1 MKQYIV
7 DAFTDKVFSGNP
19 AAICILDEWLSDE
32 IMLSIAK
39 ENNLSETAFAIKQAT
54 KDSVNAI
61 HYKLRWFTPG
71 GEIELCGHAT
81 LACAFVIMNYY
92 EKNLK
97 TVVFDTLS
105 GELTVN
111 RKNDELYELNFPAY
125 DLTKVE
131 ITDEMTELIGKKP
144 VEAYLG
150 RDLMCIFDDEE
161 FILNANLD
169 SEKIKKLDGLLLHI
183 TAQYSDNTNS
193 KIKNK
198 TDKID
203 CISRSFAP
211 KLNVYEDPVCGS
223 GHCHI
228 APYWLKKLQK
238 ENLTAYQA
246 SKRTAYQASKRSGTL
261 YCSLANNG
269 RMKMSGKAA
278 LFAISEIF
286 YK

>member
-228 APYWLKKLQK
+228 APYWIKRLQM
-238 ENLTAYQA
+238 ENLIAYQA
-246 SKRTAYQASKRSGTL
+246 SERSGTL
-261 YCSLANNG
+261 YCSLTNDG

-278 LFAISEIF
+278 LFSISEIF

>member
-39 ENNLSETAFAIKQAT
+39 ENNLSETAFAIKQET

-97 TVVFDTLS
+97 TVIFDTLS
-105 GELTVN
+105 GKLTVN
-111 RKNDELYELNFPAY
+111 RKNGDLYELDFPAY
-125 DLTKVE
+125 DLKKVE
-131 ITDEMTELIGKKP
+131 ITDEMIELIGKKP
-144 VEAYLG
+144 TEAYLG
-150 RDLMCIFDDEE
+150 RDLMCVFDDEE
-161 FILNANLD
+161 FILSANLD

-183 TAQYSDNTNS
+183 TAQHSNYSLNS
-193 KIKNK
+193 KIKNT

-228 APYWLKKLQK
+228 APYWIKKLQK
-238 ENLTAYQA
+238 ENL
-246 SKRTAYQASKRSGTL
+246 TAYQASKRSGTL

-286 YK
+286 YE

>member
-39 ENNLSETAFAIKQAT
+39 ENNLSETAFAIKQET

-125 DLTKVE
+125 DLKKVE
-131 ITDEMTELIGKKP
+131 ITDEMIELIGKKP
-144 VEAYLG
+144 TEAYLG

-161 FILNANLD
+161 FILSADLD

-183 TAQYSDNTNS
+183 TAQHSNHSLNS
-193 KIKNK
+193 KIKNT

-211 KLNVYEDPVCGS
+211 KLNIYEDPVCGS

-228 APYWLKKLQK
+228 APYWIKKMQK
-238 ENLTAYQA
+238 ENL
-246 SKRTAYQASKRSGTL
+246 TAYQASKRSGTL

-286 YK
+286 YE

>member
-39 ENNLSETAFAIKQAT
+39 ENNLSETAFAIKQVT

-71 GEIELCGHAT
+71 GEIDLCGHAT

-97 TVVFDTLS
+97 TVIFDTLS
-105 GELTVN
+105 GKLTVN
-111 RKNDELYELNFPAY
+111 RKNGDLYELDFPAY
-125 DLTKVE
+125 DLKKVE
-131 ITDEMTELIGKKP
+131 ITDEMIELIGKKP
-144 VEAYLG
+144 TEAYLG
-150 RDLMCIFDDEE
+150 RDLMCVFDDEE
-161 FILNANLD
+161 FILSANLD

-183 TAQYSDNTNS
+183 TAQHSNYSLNS
-193 KIKNK
+193 KIKNT

-203 CISRSFAP
+203 CISRSFAQ

-228 APYWLKKLQK
+228 APYWIKKLQK
-238 ENLTAYQA
+238 ENL
-246 SKRTAYQASKRSGTL
+246 TAYQASKRSGTL

-286 YK
+286 YE

>member
-1 MKQYIV
+1 
-7 DAFTDKVFSGNP
+7 
-19 AAICILDEWLSDE
+19 
-32 IMLSIAK
+32 MLSIAK
-39 ENNLSETAFAIKQAT
+39 ENNLSETAFAIKQET

-111 RKNDELYELNFPAY
+111 RKNDELYELNFSAY

-131 ITDEMTELIGKKP
+131 ITHEMIELIGKKP
-144 VEAYLG
+144 TEAYLG
-150 RDLMCIFDDEE
+150 RDLMCVFDDEE
-161 FILNANLD
+161 FILSADLD

-183 TAQYSDNTNS
+183 TAQHSNHSLNS
-193 KIKNK
+193 KIKNT

-211 KLNVYEDPVCGS
+211 KLNIYEDPVCGS

-228 APYWLKKLQK
+228 APYWIKKLQK
-238 ENLTAYQA
+238 ENL
-246 SKRTAYQASKRSGTL
+246 TAYQASKRSGTL

-269 RMKMSGKAA
+269 RMKMSGKAV

-286 YK
+286 YE

>member
-19 AAICILDEWLSDE
+19 AAICILDEWLADE

-39 ENNLSETAFAIKQAT
+39 ENNLSETAFAIKQET
-54 KDSVNAI
+54 KDSVNVI
-61 HYKLRWFTPG
+61 HYILRWFTPG
-71 GEIELCGHAT
+71 GEIDLCGHAT

-97 TVVFDTLS
+97 TVIFDTLS
-105 GELTVN
+105 GKLTVN
-111 RKNDELYELNFPAY
+111 RKNGDLYELDFPAY
-125 DLTKVE
+125 DLKKVE
-131 ITDEMTELIGKKP
+131 ITDEMIELIGKKP
-144 VEAYLG
+144 TEAYLG
-150 RDLMCIFDDEE
+150 RDLMCVFDDEE
-161 FILNANLD
+161 FILSANLD

-183 TAQYSDNTNS
+183 TAQHSNYSLNS
-193 KIKNK
+193 KIKNT

-228 APYWLKKLQK
+228 APYWIKKLQK
-238 ENLTAYQA
+238 ENLI
-246 SKRTAYQASKRSGTL
+246 AYQASKRSGTL

-286 YK
+286 YE

>member
-39 ENNLSETAFAIKQAT
+39 ENNLSETAFAIKQET

-71 GEIELCGHAT
+71 GEIDLCGHAT

-97 TVVFDTLS
+97 TVIFDTLS
-105 GELTVN
+105 GKLTVN
-111 RKNDELYELNFPAY
+111 RKNGDLYELDFPAY
-125 DLTKVE
+125 DLKKVE
-131 ITDEMTELIGKKP
+131 ITDEMIELIGKKP
-144 VEAYLG
+144 TEAYLG
-150 RDLMCIFDDEE
+150 RDLMCVFDDEE
-161 FILNANLD
+161 FILSANLN

-183 TAQYSDNTNS
+183 TAQHSNHSLNS
-193 KIKNK
+193 KIKNT

-228 APYWLKKLQK
+228 APYWIKKLQK
-238 ENLTAYQA
+238 ENL
-246 SKRTAYQASKRSGTL
+246 TAYQASKRSGTL

>member
-39 ENNLSETAFAIKQAT
+39 ENNLSETAFAIKQVT

-97 TVVFDTLS
+97 TVIFDTLS
-105 GELTVN
+105 GKLTVN
-111 RKNDELYELNFPAY
+111 RKNGDLYELDFPAY
-125 DLTKVE
+125 DLKKVE
-131 ITDEMTELIGKKP
+131 ITDEMIELIGKKP
-144 VEAYLG
+144 TEAYLG
-150 RDLMCIFDDEE
+150 RDLMCVFDDEE
-161 FILNANLD
+161 FILSANLD

-183 TAQYSDNTNS
+183 TAQHSNYSLNS
-193 KIKNK
+193 KIKNT

-228 APYWLKKLQK
+228 APYWIKKLQK
-238 ENLTAYQA
+238 ENL
-246 SKRTAYQASKRSGTL
+246 TAYQASKRSGTL

-286 YK
+286 YE

>member
-97 TVVFDTLS
+97 TVIFDTLS
-105 GELTVN
+105 GKLTVN
-111 RKNDELYELNFPAY
+111 RKNGDLYELDFPAY
-125 DLTKVE
+125 DLKKVE
-131 ITDEMTELIGKKP
+131 ITNEMIELIGKKP
-144 VEAYLG
+144 TEAYLG
-150 RDLMCIFDDEE
+150 RDLMCVFDDEE
-161 FILNANLD
+161 FILSANLD

-183 TAQYSDNTNS
+183 TALHSNYSLNS
-193 KIKNK
+193 KIKNT

-228 APYWLKKLQK
+228 APYWIKKLQK
-238 ENLTAYQA
+238 ENLI
-246 SKRTAYQASKRSGTL
+246 AYQASKRSGTL

>member
-39 ENNLSETAFAIKQAT
+39 ENNLSETAFAIKQET

-97 TVVFDTLS
+97 TVIFDTLS
-105 GELTVN
+105 DKLIVN
-111 RKNDELYELNFPAY
+111 RKNGDLYELDFPAY
-125 DLTKVE
+125 DLKQVE
-131 ITDEMTELIGKKP
+131 ITNEMIELIGKKP
-144 VEAYLG
+144 TEAYLG

-161 FILNANLD
+161 FILSADLD

-183 TAQYSDNTNS
+183 TAQHSNHSLNS
-193 KIKNK
+193 KIKNT

-211 KLNVYEDPVCGS
+211 KLNIYEDPVCGS

-238 ENLTAYQA
+238 ENL
-246 SKRTAYQASKRSGTL
+246 TAYQASKRSGTL

-286 YK
+286 YE

>member
-39 ENNLSETAFAIKQAT
+39 ENNLSETAFAIKQET
-54 KDSVNAI
+54 KDSVNVI
-61 HYKLRWFTPG
+61 HYILRWFTPG
-71 GEIELCGHAT
+71 GEIDLCGHAT

-97 TVVFDTLS
+97 TVIFDTLS
-105 GELTVN
+105 GKLTVN
-111 RKNDELYELNFPAY
+111 RKNGDLYELDFPAY
-125 DLTKVE
+125 DLKKVE
-131 ITDEMTELIGKKP
+131 ITDEMIELIGKKP
-144 VEAYLG
+144 TEAYLG

-161 FILNANLD
+161 FILSADLD

-183 TAQYSDNTNS
+183 TAQHSNHSLNS
-193 KIKNK
+193 KIKNT

-228 APYWLKKLQK
+228 APYWIKKLQK
-238 ENLTAYQA
+238 ENL
-246 SKRTAYQASKRSGTL
+246 TAYQASKRSGTL

-286 YK
+286 YE

>member
-1 MKQYIV
+1 MKQYII
-7 DAFTDKVFSGNP
+7 DAFTDKIFSGNP
-19 AAICILDEWLSDE
+19 ASICILDEWLSDE
-32 IMLSIAK
+32 NMLLIAR
-39 ENNLSETAFAIKQAT
+39 ENNLSETVFAVKGEG
-54 KDSVNAI
+54 N

-71 GEIELCGHAT
+71 GEIDLCGHAT

-92 EKNLK
+92 ERSLK
-97 TVVFDTLS
+97 TVIFDTLS
-105 GELTVN
+105 GKLTVN
-111 RKNDELYELNFPAY
+111 RKNGDLYELDFPAY
-125 DLTKVE
+125 DLKKVE
-131 ITDEMTELIGKKP
+131 ITDKMIELIGKKP
-144 VEAYLG
+144 AEAYLG

-161 FILNANLD
+161 FILSADLD

-183 TAQYSDNTNS
+183 TAQHSNYSLNF
-193 KIKNK
+193 KIKNT

-228 APYWLKKLQK
+228 APYWMKKLQK
-238 ENLTAYQA
+238 ENLIAYQA
-246 SKRTAYQASKRSGTL
+246 SERSGTL
-261 YCSLANNG
+261 YYTLADNE

-286 YK
+286 I

>member
-32 IMLSIAK
+32 IMLSIAR
-39 ENNLSETAFAIKQAT
+39 ENNLSETAFAIKQET
-54 KDSVNAI
+54 KDSVNVI

-71 GEIELCGHAT
+71 GEIDLCGHAT

-97 TVVFDTLS
+97 TVIFDTLS
-105 GELTVN
+105 GKLTVN
-111 RKNDELYELNFPAY
+111 RKNGDLYELDFPAY
-125 DLTKVE
+125 DLKKVE
-131 ITDEMTELIGKKP
+131 ITDEMIELIGKKP
-144 VEAYLG
+144 TEAYLG
-150 RDLMCIFDDEE
+150 RDLMCVFDDEE
-161 FILNANLD
+161 FILSANLD

-183 TAQYSDNTNS
+183 TALHSNYSLNS
-193 KIKNK
+193 KIKNT

-228 APYWLKKLQK
+228 APYWIKKLQK
-238 ENLTAYQA
+238 ENL
-246 SKRTAYQASKRSGTL
+246 TAYQASKRSGTL

>member
-39 ENNLSETAFAIKQAT
+39 ENNLSETAFAIKQET

-97 TVVFDTLS
+97 TVIFDTLS
-105 GELTVN
+105 GKLTVN
-111 RKNDELYELNFPAY
+111 RKNGDLYELDFPAY
-125 DLTKVE
+125 DLKQVE
-131 ITDEMTELIGKKP
+131 ITDEMIELIGKKP
-144 VEAYLG
+144 TEAYLG
-150 RDLMCIFDDEE
+150 RDLMCVFDDEE
-161 FILNANLD
+161 FILSADLD

-183 TAQYSDNTNS
+183 TAQHSNHSLNS
-193 KIKNK
+193 KIKNT

-228 APYWLKKLQK
+228 APYWIKKLQK

-246 SKRTAYQASKRSGTL
+246 SKRSGTL
-261 YCSLANNG
+261 YCRLANNG
-269 RMKMSGKAA
+269 RMKMSGKAV

-286 YK
+286 YE

>member
-39 ENNLSETAFAIKQAT
+39 ENNLSETAFAIKQET

-71 GEIELCGHAT
+71 GEIDLCGHAT

-97 TVVFDTLS
+97 TVIFDTLS
-105 GELTVN
+105 GKLTVN
-111 RKNDELYELNFPAY
+111 RKNGDLYELDFPAY
-125 DLTKVE
+125 DLKKVE
-131 ITDEMTELIGKKP
+131 ITDEMIELIGKKP
-144 VEAYLG
+144 TEAYLG
-150 RDLMCIFDDEE
+150 RDLMCVFDDEE
-161 FILNANLD
+161 FILSANLD

-183 TAQYSDNTNS
+183 TAQHSNYSLNS
-193 KIKNK
+193 KIKNT

-228 APYWLKKLQK
+228 APYWIKKLQK
-238 ENLTAYQA
+238 ENL
-246 SKRTAYQASKRSGTL
+246 TAYQASKRSGTL

>member
-39 ENNLSETAFAIKQAT
+39 ENNLSETAFAIKQGT

-97 TVVFDTLS
+97 TVIFDTLS
-105 GELTVN
+105 DKLIVN
-111 RKNDELYELNFPAY
+111 RKNGDLYELDFPAY
-125 DLTKVE
+125 DLKKVE
-131 ITDEMTELIGKKP
+131 ITDEMIELIGKKP
-144 VEAYLG
+144 TEAYLG
-150 RDLMCIFDDEE
+150 RDLMCVFDDEE
-161 FILNANLD
+161 FILSANLD

-183 TAQYSDNTNS
+183 TAQHSNYSLNS
-193 KIKNK
+193 KIKNT

-228 APYWLKKLQK
+228 APYWIKKLQK
-238 ENLTAYQA
+238 ENLN
-246 SKRTAYQASKRSGTL
+246 AYQASKRSGTL

-286 YK
+286 YE

>member
-54 KDSVNAI
+54 KDSINAI

-71 GEIELCGHAT
+71 GEIDLCGHAT

-97 TVVFDTLS
+97 TVIFDTLS
-105 GELTVN
+105 DKLIVN
-111 RKNDELYELNFPAY
+111 RKNGDLYELDFPAY
-125 DLTKVE
+125 DLKQVE
-131 ITDEMTELIGKKP
+131 ITNEMIELIGKKP
-144 VEAYLG
+144 TEAYLG
-150 RDLMCIFDDEE
+150 RDLMCVFDDEE
-161 FILNANLD
+161 FILSANLD

-183 TAQYSDNTNS
+183 TAQHSNHSLNS
-193 KIKNK
+193 KIKNT

-211 KLNVYEDPVCGS
+211 KLNIYEDPVCGS

-228 APYWLKKLQK
+228 APYWIKKLQK
-238 ENLTAYQA
+238 ENL
-246 SKRTAYQASKRSGTL
+246 TAYQASKRSGTL

-286 YK
+286 YE

>member
-19 AAICILDEWLSDE
+19 AAICILDEWLADE

-39 ENNLSETAFAIKQAT
+39 ENNLSETAFAIKQET
-54 KDSVNAI
+54 KDSVNVI
-61 HYKLRWFTPG
+61 HYILRWFTPG
-71 GEIELCGHAT
+71 GEIDLCGHAT

-97 TVVFDTLS
+97 TVIFDTLS
-105 GELTVN
+105 DKLIVN
-111 RKNDELYELNFPAY
+111 RKNGDLYELNFPAY
-125 DLTKVE
+125 DLKKVE
-131 ITDEMTELIGKKP
+131 ITDEMIELIGKKP
-144 VEAYLG
+144 TEAYLG
-150 RDLMCIFDDEE
+150 RDLMCVFDDEE
-161 FILNANLD
+161 FILSANLN

-183 TAQYSDNTNS
+183 TAQHSNYSLNS
-193 KIKNK
+193 KIKNT

-228 APYWLKKLQK
+228 APYWIKKLQK
-238 ENLTAYQA
+238 ENL
-246 SKRTAYQASKRSGTL
+246 TAYQASKRSGTL

>member
-125 DLTKVE
+125 DLKKVE
-131 ITDEMTELIGKKP
+131 ITHEMIELIGKKP
-144 VEAYLG
+144 TEAYLG

-161 FILNANLD
+161 FILSADLD

-183 TAQYSDNTNS
+183 TAQHSNHSLNS
-193 KIKNK
+193 KIKNT

-211 KLNVYEDPVCGS
+211 KLNIYEDPVCGS

-228 APYWLKKLQK
+228 APYWIKKLQK
-238 ENLTAYQA
+238 ENL
-246 SKRTAYQASKRSGTL
+246 TAYQASKRSGTL